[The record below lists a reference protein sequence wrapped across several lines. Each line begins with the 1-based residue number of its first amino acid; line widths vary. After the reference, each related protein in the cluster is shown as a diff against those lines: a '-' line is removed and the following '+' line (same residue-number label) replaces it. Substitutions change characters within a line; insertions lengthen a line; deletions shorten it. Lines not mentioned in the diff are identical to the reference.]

1 MLHQVDYIV
10 LLDISWP
17 VAAWR
22 IICRHIIK
30 SLQGT
35 NPYKGQSL
43 FNFLQFTHHYYKDT
57 IRSDTVVV
65 EAVRVYLAEQ
75 AEDVEPPDAE
85 ILVARLEKCML
96 EIPITAEF
104 VRIHLEKYK
113 DKVVVVKNNADRE
126 HLFKLLM
133 ERTGAL

>member
-1 MLHQVDYIV
+1 MSRSSYY
-10 LLDISWP
+10 LLTSRLISPCLESRGFTAHW
-17 VAAWR
+17 
-22 IICRHIIK
+22 IK

-57 IRSDTVVV
+57 IRSDTLVV

-96 EIPITAEF
+96 EIPITADF

-133 ERTGAL
+133 ERTRAL